1 MTETTTE
8 RTPVRVGTI
17 VWGTLL
23 LALAALS
30 ATFTLVDPLDYSP
43 LFFIWVVVGFGALL
57 LIGGIA
63 GAIARAARKSRV
75 DDEDGATS
83 NY

>member
-1 MTETTTE
+1 MTEPTTA

-30 ATFTLVDPLDYSP
+30 ATITLVDPIDYSP
-43 LFFIWVVVGFGALL
+43 LFFMWVVVGFGALL
-57 LIGGIA
+57 VIGGIA
-63 GAIARAARKSRV
+63 GAIAKSVGQRRANDTESTI
-75 DDEDGATS
+75 D
-83 NY
+83 